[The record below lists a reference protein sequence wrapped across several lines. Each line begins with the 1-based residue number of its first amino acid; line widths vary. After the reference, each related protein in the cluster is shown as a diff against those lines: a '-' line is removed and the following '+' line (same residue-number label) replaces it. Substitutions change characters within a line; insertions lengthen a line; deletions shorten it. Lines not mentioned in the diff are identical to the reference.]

1 MVQRTGACSRRQN
14 HRQFVGGD
22 DMTRVFLAGI
32 FHETHSFTG
41 TITGLDGFVIHRG
54 EEILRRRGDASQ
66 VDGFLSVAEREG
78 WEVVPSAVYT
88 GGASGTVDHAVFE
101 AFWAEVK
108 PVLEKALAEGL
119 DAIHLSLHGAMV
131 TSQCDDPEGELM
143 ARIRAMPGAESLP
156 IYCVGDLHATL
167 TPRMGD
173 LSDCMIFYK
182 ECPHTDQFDSA
193 VLSSSLL
200 ARCLKSGVRPKH
212 LVLVTPIVWPP
223 TGTGTRDGPM
233 RALEDAA
240 RRIGKDVPGVLA
252 VNVVGGYAFSDVP
265 HAGVSFSV
273 VTEGSAED
281 AQNALRELAGIA
293 WNMRQGGIP
302 EQHDLDRVVRE
313 FKENNYR
320 FGGKGPVLLVEPSD
334 NIGGGAPGDGTDVM
348 RALLKYEIPGAGV
361 ALADAE
367 AVQALAGVPIGGKI
381 TLPIG
386 GKGSPLD
393 PGPVTLEVQLISRSD
408 GVFELEDKNSHLVGS
423 LGKIIRMGPSAVVRH
438 RGLTILLTS
447 KKLPPFDL
455 GQWRS
460 QGINPEELSMIG
472 IKAAVGHRVAYGP
485 IASAEFTVNTSGP
498 CTSDIS
504 RLPYTRL
511 RRPVFPLDRLEG

>member
-1 MVQRTGACSRRQN
+1 
-14 HRQFVGGD
+14 
-22 DMTRVFLAGI
+22 MTRVFVAGI

-41 TITGLDGFVIHRG
+41 DVTGLDGFTIHRG
-54 EEILRRRGDASQ
+54 AQILARRGDASQ
-66 VDGFLSVAEREG
+66 IDGFLSVAEREG
-78 WEVVPSAVYT
+78 WEVVPGSVYT

-101 AFWAEVK
+101 QFWSEVK
-108 PVLEKALAEGL
+108 PALEKAIAGGL

-131 TSQCDDPEGELM
+131 TSECDDPEGELM
-143 ARIRAMPGAESLP
+143 ARVRATPGAEALP
-156 IYCVGDLHATL
+156 SYAVGDLHATL
-167 TPRMGD
+167 TPRMGA
-173 LSDCMIFYK
+173 LSDAMIFYK

-193 VLSSSLL
+193 VLSSELL
-200 ARCLKSGVRPKH
+200 ARRLKSGVKPKH

-240 RRIGKDVPGVLA
+240 RRIEREVPGVLA
-252 VNVVGGYAFSDVP
+252 VNIVGGYAFSDVP
-265 HAGVSFSV
+265 NAGVAFSV
-273 VTEGSAED
+273 ITEGSEADGRE
-281 AQNALRELAGIA
+281 ALAELAGIA
-293 WNMRQGGIP
+293 WDMREGGIP
-302 EQHDLDRVVRE
+302 PQHDLDQVVRD
-313 FKENNYR
+313 FKP
-320 FGGKGPVLLVEPSD
+320 GGKGPVLLVEPAD

-348 RALLKYEIPGAGV
+348 RALLKYDVQGAGV
-361 ALADAE
+361 TINDPESVAAL
-367 AVQALAGVPIGGKI
+367 QRITIGQKM

-393 PGPVTLEVQLISRSD
+393 PGPVTLDVELISRSD
-408 GVFELEDKNSHLVGS
+408 GIFELEDHHSHLVGS
-423 LGKIIRMGPSAVVRH
+423 LGKIINMGPSAVVKH
-438 RGLTILLTS
+438 RGLTILLKS

-511 RRPVFPLDRLEG
+511 RRPVFPLDKLDA